1 MAAVSLFAGEAADGG
16 VGLVWRGPALSEV
29 EWGRAREKVQ
39 AGHSSGLCH
48 LYSRG
53 GYASG

>member
-53 GYASG
+53 GYTSG